1 MVQGGVQEPRLPR
14 QIEADARCGAIRS
27 VLTARTRPLWEN
39 GSVAVPELALTA
51 SLAKAL
57 RAALARGQLQRGLE
71 AAVASLAAERRGL
84 LTPGDRVSRLCLVAN
99 DGAERFYR
107 QVERCLTA
115 HAPRLLGGLLDVD
128 GATLGN
134 VLYGRSSAV
143 KLVLVDHK
151 DAVSTV
157 LRSLAPEA

>member
-1 MVQGGVQEPRLPR
+1 V
-14 QIEADARCGAIRS
+14 
-27 VLTARTRPLWEN
+27 T
-39 GSVAVPELALTA
+39 VPELALTE

-71 AAVASLAAERRGL
+71 AAVASLEAERRGL
-84 LTPGDRVSRLCLVAN
+84 LAAGGRVSRLCLVAN

-134 VLYGRSSAV
+134 FLYGRDTAV

-157 LRSLAPEA
+157 LRSLAREA